1 MAFHSWKEERIM
13 KRALLV
19 ILGAA
24 LLMAPCYYTFIG
36 LALFGVGYLLERT
49 SPHIPVLGRR
59 PEQLVR

>member
-1 MAFHSWKEERIM
+1 M